1 MNVSEQKL
9 VIQASKGF
17 RHVDFK
23 EIWQYRGLLY
33 FFTWRDLKIR
43 YKQTAIGVLWA
54 VLQPFL
60 TMVVFSVFFGK
71 LVQVPSDGI
80 PYPVFVYL
88 GLLPWNLFSQSVS
101 RSAES
106 IVSHANLVKKVYFPR
121 LIIPVSSSL
130 AALVDFFVA
139 FIILIGLVIY
149 YHLPVSSMII
159 YLPLLIALNFFCAV
173 GIGFWLS
180 ALNVLYRDVRY
191 IVPFCIQLGMYV
203 TPVIYPVSLVP
214 DKYAWAL
221 YLNPMAGIIESYRAI
236 FTGKPL
242 PMEGLTMSLAV
253 SVVFFI
259 VGIYYFK
266 KVERVFADLI

>member
-9 VIQASKGF
+9 VIQPSKGF
-17 RHVDFK
+17 RHIDFK
-23 EIWQYRGLLY
+23 ELWQFRELLY

-60 TMVVFSVFFGK
+60 TMVVFSVFFGN
-71 LVQVPSDGI
+71 LVKVPSDGI

-88 GLLPWNLFSQSVS
+88 GLLPWNLFAQSLS

-106 IVSHANLVKKVYFPR
+106 IVAQSNLVKKVYFPR
-121 LIIPVSSSL
+121 LIIPVASSL

-139 FIILIGLVIY
+139 FTILIGMVIY
-149 YHLPVSSMII
+149 YHLSISSAII
-159 YLPLLIALNFFCAV
+159 YLPFLIALNFFCSV

-214 DKYAWAL
+214 EKYAWAL

-236 FTGKPL
+236 FTGRPL
-242 PMEGLTMSLAV
+242 PVEGLTISLAV
-253 SVVFFI
+253 STVFFI
-259 VGIYYFK
+259 IGIYYFK

>member
-23 EIWQYRGLLY
+23 EIWQNRGLLY